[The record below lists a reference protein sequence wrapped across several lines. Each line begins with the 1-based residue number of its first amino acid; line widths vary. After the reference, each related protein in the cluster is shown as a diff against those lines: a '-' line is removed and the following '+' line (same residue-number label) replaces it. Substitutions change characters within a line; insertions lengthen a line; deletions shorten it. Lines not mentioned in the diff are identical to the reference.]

1 MSLLTQTIQIFLMI
15 MYYAIF
21 IRIILSWLPIPRDNF
36 IIQGLYNFTEPV
48 LSPFR
53 RLLDKSPIGGT
64 FLDFSPVL
72 AIILIQFLITIL

>member
-1 MSLLTQTIQIFLMI
+1 MSLLTQTIEIFLLI

-21 IRIILSWLPIPRDNF
+21 VRIILSWLPIPRDNF
-36 IIQGLYNFTEPV
+36 IIQGLYGFTEPI
-48 LSPFR
+48 LSPCR

-72 AIILIQFLITIL
+72 AIMLIQFLIAII